1 MSAGDKCDTEGG
13 LYLSSSSSY
22 HQLIAVFTQADL
34 LDAQPGVIAVWIKT
48 AHLHAHTHTHKLI
61 HQTQHYDC
69 V

>member
-1 MSAGDKCDTEGG
+1 MSAGDKSDTEGG

-48 AHLHAHTHTHKLI
+48 AHLHAHTN
-61 HQTQHYDC
+61 
-69 V
+69 

>member
-1 MSAGDKCDTEGG
+1 MSAGDKSDTEGG

-48 AHLHAHTHTHKLI
+48 AHLHAHTHT
-61 HQTQHYDC
+61 QTDTSNTAL
-69 V
+69 